1 MVKNG
6 QVKKIGQAR
15 MTRYIKIQLCDFSGG
30 IKIEKYYVRF
40 AYRRLKK
47 QNDGIKEKAIVP
59 KAAALILL
67 ACAFN

>member
-1 MVKNG
+1 M
-6 QVKKIGQAR
+6 
-15 MTRYIKIQLCDFSGG
+15 D
-30 IKIEKYYVRF
+30 KYYVRS